1 MSNHLTSFADW
12 QKYPSPLD
20 PIHLAWLKNTKKST
34 TSFAVANIE
43 GVEISHKKFLT
54 VVLLFLKKIEAYS
67 PEQNVEL
74 LLPSSG
80 GGALVNDHKYLSA

>member
-1 MSNHLTSFADW
+1 MSNH
-12 QKYPSPLD
+12 P
-20 PIHLAWLKNTKKST
+20 

-80 GGALVNDHKYLSA
+80 GGALVNDHK